1 MWGLA
6 SWASVTDEVAQNKS
20 IINFKTLNGTR
31 TVTVHNMKKL
41 SKKDLIEAI
50 VGAIA
55 IFGVFFLWMQA
66 AEGQSR
72 PTFKDSV
79 YKAQSTKVK
88 VQPLLTPYKWEDSKG
103 NQYPIYMGSSGACF
117 VYRISKNGNQ
127 YKQYLG
133 EEISRDICLK
143 MGVAYTPKNKKGGE
157 K

>member
-1 MWGLA
+1 M
-6 SWASVTDEVAQNKS
+6 
-20 IINFKTLNGTR
+20 R
-31 TVTVHNMKKL
+31 NMKKL

-66 AEGQSR
+66 AEGQSH

-79 YKAQSTKVK
+79 YKAQSMKVK
-88 VQPLLTPYKWEDSKG
+88 QQPRLTPYKWEDSKG
-103 NQYPIYMGSSGACF
+103 NQYPIYIGTSGACY
-117 VYRISKNGNQ
+117 VVRVSKNGNE

-143 MGVAYTPKNKKGGE
+143 MGVAYTPKRSRPSGH
-157 K
+157 

>member
-1 MWGLA
+1 
-6 SWASVTDEVAQNKS
+6 
-20 IINFKTLNGTR
+20 
-31 TVTVHNMKKL
+31 MKKL

-55 IFGVFFLWMQA
+55 IFSVFLLWMQA

-72 PTFKDSV
+72 PTYKDSV

-88 VQPLLTPYKWEDSKG
+88 TEPCLTPYKWEDSKG
-103 NQYPIYMGSSGACF
+103 NQYPIYMGQSGACF
-117 VYRISKNGNQ
+117 VYRTSAKGNV

-143 MGVAYTPKNKKGGE
+143 MGVAYTPKRSRPSGH
-157 K
+157 